1 MGSRELTTELKEKI
15 NSYGINAREC
25 FQKKDFTGFVKWQL
39 EKWNTI
45 PDPKETWEE
54 SYRIAKLMI
63 TLYSKYD
70 VNFKEAYYWL
80 DKLAWLDE
88 KQQQH
93 PGELSLM
100 NGKVLFEEKSFT
112 SAHDAFSIAYQESEG
127 HCFGTGD
134 DVYLDFYRNPEKSVI
149 KS

>member
-1 MGSRELTTELKEKI
+1 MGSRELTTGLKEKI
-15 NSYGINAREC
+15 DGYVIHAREC
-25 FQKKDFTGFVKWQL
+25 FQKKDFAGFVKWQL
-39 EKWNTI
+39 EKWNAI

-54 SYRIAKLMI
+54 SYRTAKIMI

-70 VNFKEAYYWL
+70 VNFQEAYYWL

-100 NGKVLFEEKSFT
+100 KGKVLFEEKAFT
-112 SAHDAFSIAYQESEG
+112 SALQAFSVAYQESEG

-134 DVYLDFYRNPEKSVI
+134 NLYFDFYRNPEKYINS
-149 KS
+149 